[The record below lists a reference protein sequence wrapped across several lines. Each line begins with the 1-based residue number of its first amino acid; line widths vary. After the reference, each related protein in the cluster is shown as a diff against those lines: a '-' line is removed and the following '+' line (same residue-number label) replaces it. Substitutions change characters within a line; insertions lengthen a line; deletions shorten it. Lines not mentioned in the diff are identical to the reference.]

1 MEICLKQT
9 TQKHR
14 WATVSAFYIS
24 KRVKVNLSLFRST
37 RSKPNLYINIID
49 SINII
54 IENNNHENLHLD
66 PIIIKG
72 DLSKLNNEIET
83 TLKDKITGEEIQNSL
98 TQLDIALFYLIAFN
112 FKQINQNIAKI
123 KVPNI
128 LNCSNNEILTK
139 VLNSLKKND
148 QQTNEFVLSLLS
160 ECSNIRDLINIKSL
174 NNLISKFESML
185 QNNKNYEEKDWQKL
199 LSENPFILSQ
209 IYHQPITS
217 VEGQF
222 KIKSDT
228 SYDKD
233 GIVDYLYKNSM
244 FNGISLIEIKKP
256 ETKLIKTSGQKV
268 QEYRGIPMISN
279 DLIGGILQLEQY
291 KSMIEK
297 KINPYCPDNC
307 DNHDINLILLIGQ
320 SYSLDE
326 NQKNIFKIFRNSL
339 KDLLIITYD
348 ELLDRIKTIRL
359 LFSSKNK
366 E

>member
-9 TQKHR
+9 KKEHWWTT
-14 WATVSAFYIS
+14 ASAFYIS
-24 KRVKVNLSLFRST
+24 KRIKVTLSLFRST
-37 RSKPNLYINIID
+37 RSKPNLYINTIY

-54 IENNNHENLHLD
+54 IENNDYKNLQFY
-66 PIIIKG
+66 PIIING

-83 TLKDKITGEEIQNSL
+83 ALRDKITGEEIQNSL
-98 TQLDIALFYLIAFN
+98 IQLDIALFYLIAFN
-112 FKQINQNIAKI
+112 FKQINQNIVKI

-128 LNCSNNEILTK
+128 LNETLTIFSNF
-139 VLNSLKKND
+139 LKKND
-148 QQTNEFVLSLLS
+148 QQTNELILSLIS
-160 ECSNIRDLINIKSL
+160 KCSNIRDLINIESL

-185 QNNKNYEEKDWQKL
+185 QDNNENYKEKDWQKL
-199 LSENPFILSQ
+199 LSENSFILSQ
-209 IYHQPITS
+209 IYHHPITS

-233 GIVDYLYKNSM
+233 GIVDYVYKNNI

-256 ETKLIKTSGQKV
+256 KTKLIKTSGQKV
-268 QEYRGIPMISN
+268 QEYRGIPMISD

-297 KINPYCPDNC
+297 KGNTYCPNNC

-320 SYSLDE
+320 SCSLDK
-326 NQKNIFKIFRNSL
+326 NQKNIFKIFRNSF